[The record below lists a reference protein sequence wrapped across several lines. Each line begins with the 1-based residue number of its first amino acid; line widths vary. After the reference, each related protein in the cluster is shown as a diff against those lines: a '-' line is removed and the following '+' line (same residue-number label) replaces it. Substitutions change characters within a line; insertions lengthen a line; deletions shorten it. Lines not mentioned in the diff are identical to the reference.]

1 MPTINS
7 IDSSSSDEKNPADLS
22 TAEQVPAPT
31 PNKRSIKKI
40 RNTRDGVFGRDEW
53 IIAAKKTLLKSGI
66 EEVKVDQIALKIKM
80 SRGSFYHHFSSRA
93 DLLTALLDHWQA
105 TNNAPILRAIEKA
118 IENFPEGVYDLV
130 HTWIEEKEY
139 QPTYDSALR
148 DWARQD
154 SKVAKVVR
162 EVDEQRIEA
171 LTRLMNCY
179 GHTGEEAAIRARI
192 MYFHQVGYYAL
203 SNQETRE
210 VRLNLIPLYLKVL
223 TGRE

>member
-1 MPTINS
+1 MKFLIW
-7 IDSSSSDEKNPADLS
+7 LH
-22 TAEQVPAPT
+22 
-31 PNKRSIKKI
+31 KKI

-118 IENFPEGVYDLV
+118 IENFPEGIYDLV

-139 QPTYDSALR
+139 QPAGRRNSGTGQ
-148 DWARQD
+148 ARC
-154 SKVAKVVR
+154 
-162 EVDEQRIEA
+162 
-171 LTRLMNCY
+171 L
-179 GHTGEEAAIRARI
+179 
-192 MYFHQVGYYAL
+192 
-203 SNQETRE
+203 
-210 VRLNLIPLYLKVL
+210 
-223 TGRE
+223 

>member
-1 MPTINS
+1 M
-7 IDSSSSDEKNPADLS
+7 
-22 TAEQVPAPT
+22 
-31 PNKRSIKKI
+31 
-40 RNTRDGVFGRDEW
+40 
-53 IIAAKKTLLKSGI
+53 
-66 EEVKVDQIALKIKM
+66 KVDQIALKIKM

-93 DLLTALLDHWQA
+93 DLLTALLDHWRA

-130 HTWIEEKEY
+130 HTWIDEKEY